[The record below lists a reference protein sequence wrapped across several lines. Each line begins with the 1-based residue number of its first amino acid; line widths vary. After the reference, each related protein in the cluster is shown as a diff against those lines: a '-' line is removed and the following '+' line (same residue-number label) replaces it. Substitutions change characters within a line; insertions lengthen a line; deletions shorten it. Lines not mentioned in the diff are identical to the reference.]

1 MLALLATASNAAP
14 AIANISI
21 PAPAEIIATLRPGHP
36 RLLARAQDFR
46 DLKARIATDAQ
57 LKAWHESLRKN
68 AGQILSAPP
77 SKYEIP
83 DGLRL
88 LSTSRRV
95 VDRMQTLGLA
105 YQLDGDKRYVERA
118 WRELEAAANFP
129 DWNPRHFL
137 DTAEMTHG
145 FAIGY
150 DWMFDA
156 WTPEQRKTIR
166 AAIIEKGLKPALNV
180 YHGNPKPSSPWN
192 RMHHNWNQV
201 CNGGIGIG
209 ALAIADEE
217 PALAG
222 ELLND
227 GLNSIQLAM
236 TEFAPDG
243 AWAEGPGY
251 WNYATTYNVALLAAL
266 DSALG
271 TDFGLSKIPGFAE
284 CGTFPIYITGP
295 LGKTFN
301 YAALAMGRFARRTCF
316 GWRRSS
322 ISPITRPTRRM

>member
-1 MLALLATASNAAP
+1 MVY
-14 AIANISI
+14 
-21 PAPAEIIATLRPGHP
+21 R
-36 RLLARAQDFR
+36 
-46 DLKARIATDAQ
+46 
-57 LKAWHESLRKN
+57 
-68 AGQILSAPP
+68 
-77 SKYEIP
+77 
-83 DGLRL
+83 
-88 LSTSRRV
+88 
-95 VDRMQTLGLA
+95 
-105 YQLDGDKRYVERA
+105 LDGNNRWVERA
-118 WRELEAAANFP
+118 WQELEAAANFP

-150 DWMFDA
+150 DWFFDA

-166 AAIIEKGLKPALNV
+166 NAMIEKGLKPALNV

-192 RMHHNWNQV
+192 KVRHNWNQV

-222 ELLND
+222 ELLNA

-236 TEFAPDG
+236 AEFAPDG

-266 DSALG
+266 ESALG
-271 TDFGLSKIPGFAE
+271 TDYGLSTIPGFAD
-284 CGTFPIYITGP
+284 CGLFPIYATGP
-295 LGKTFN
+295 SAKPSTTPTPV
-301 YAALAMGRFARRTCF
+301 MEPSARRTCS
-316 GWRRSS
+316 GSRKSS
-322 ISPITRPTRRM
+322 RVPNTPLTSAT